1 MRPVFSQLAYVKG
14 QLTANSRDVWRQ
26 CEKGTKVPF
35 STIKRIAYGQTKNPG
50 VIAVDKIAA
59 WFRTRE
65 ARSSEKRA
73 A

>member
-1 MRPVFSQLAYVKG
+1 MFSQLAYVKD
-14 QLTANSRDVWRQ
+14 QLGAHSRDEWRA
-26 CEKGTKVPF
+26 CGRATKVPF

-59 WFRTRE
+59 YFRTRE
-65 ARSSEKRA
+65 SRAKQQERRA